1 VSSASRR
8 RTWRGLAIVALASVS
23 LLGQGERYQVDPRFS
38 SPSATL
44 HTYWR
49 ALQAGD
55 AEAVWDCLAEM
66 RDPMPV
72 PGMLWFLPATDE
84 LTLEAFRSL
93 PVTAGRVMVTYEV
106 RFTPRGSS
114 EERSFRTGDE
124 LVRERGEWRITR
136 AAGEASMPDWESTPG
151 PVDI

>member
-1 VSSASRR
+1 M
-8 RTWRGLAIVALASVS
+8 WRALAIVAAASLS
-23 LLGQGERYQVDPRFS
+23 LVGQGERYQVDPRFR

-44 HTYWR
+44 NTYWR
-49 ALQAGD
+49 ALQSGD
-55 AEAVWDCLAEM
+55 AEAVWECYADL
-66 RDPMPV
+66 RDPMPM

-93 PVTAGRVMVTYEV
+93 PVTAGRVMVTYDV
-106 RFTPRGSS
+106 RFKPRASM

-124 LVRERGEWRITR
+124 LVRERGEWRISR
-136 AAGEASMPDWESTPG
+136 AVGEASMPDWESTPG